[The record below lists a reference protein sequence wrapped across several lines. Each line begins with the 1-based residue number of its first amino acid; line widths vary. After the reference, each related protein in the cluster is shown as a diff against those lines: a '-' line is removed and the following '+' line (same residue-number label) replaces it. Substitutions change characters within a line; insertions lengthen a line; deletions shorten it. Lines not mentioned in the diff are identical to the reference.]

1 MWHSEWARPPGI
13 MRRSAGSMRAIPA
26 LLGTAMKVGTFGGI
40 PVYIHWSFWLLIA
53 AYFFPAVMSGGL
65 GAALYAVAFI
75 LAIFFCVVLH
85 EFGHATAAAMYGIP
99 TADITLLPIGG
110 VARLRRMPDNPLHEL
125 VIALAGPAV
134 NVVIAGA
141 LLVPWMFGVAV
152 GRAAPGVG
160 IGTDFIEQLIA
171 ANIFLVVFNLLPAFP
186 MDGGRVL
193 RGFLAMRM
201 GQYRATQIA
210 ARVGRWMALGFAIL
224 SLVSGHLILLLIAAF
239 IFFAGTAEL
248 LNVRMREIA
257 RQQQAAQA
265 MWGTRPSWYQHVWP
279 QQGSYYAWDD
289 MAAPTQDPDVID
301 VDYEVLDNGPPRRL

>member
-1 MWHSEWARPPGI
+1 
-13 MRRSAGSMRAIPA
+13 
-26 LLGTAMKVGTFGGI
+26 MKVGTFGGI
-40 PVYIHWSFWLLIA
+40 PVYIHWTFWLLIA
-53 AYFFPAVMSGGL
+53 AYFFPAVMTGGL

-75 LAIFFCVVLH
+75 LAIFLCVVLH
-85 EFGHATAAAMYGIP
+85 EFGHATAAALYGIP
-99 TADITLLPIGG
+99 TVDITLLPIGG

-134 NVVIAGA
+134 NVAIAG
-141 LLVPWMFGVAV
+141 LLLLPWMFGAAV
-152 GRAAPGVG
+152 GRVAPGFG
-160 IGTDFIEQLIA
+160 IGADFLEQIIA

-210 ARVGRWMALGFAIL
+210 ARIGRWMALGFVVLA
-224 SLVSGHLILLLIAAF
+224 LVSGHLVLLLIAAF

-257 RQQQAAQA
+257 RQQHAAQA
-265 MWGTRPSWYQHVWP
+265 TWSARPNWYQRVWP

-289 MAAPTQDPDVID
+289 AAPPPDDPNVID
-301 VDYEVLDNGPPRRL
+301 AEYEVVDDGFPPRL